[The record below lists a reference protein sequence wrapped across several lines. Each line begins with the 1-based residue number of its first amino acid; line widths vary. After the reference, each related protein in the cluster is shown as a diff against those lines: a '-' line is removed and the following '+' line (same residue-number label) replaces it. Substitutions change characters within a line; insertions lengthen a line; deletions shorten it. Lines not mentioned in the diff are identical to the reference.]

1 MSTDMREHPD
11 ILADVS
17 DDLTIQVNKIQLLL
31 SEKRTALS
39 VLRTG
44 IAVFALPLSVFSILI
59 ATSSYYNITRVLHL
73 IIPVLAIN
81 TGLVGLAV
89 YLIVRSI
96 KKLHALDL
104 MVGKIKDNS
113 KAISDLFT

>member
-1 MSTDMREHPD
+1 MNTTARKNPD
-11 ILADVS
+11 VLIDGNS
-17 DDLTIQVNKIQLLL
+17 DITFAVNKIQLLL

-39 VLRTG
+39 VMRTG

-59 ATSSYYNITRVLHL
+59 ATSNYYNITKVLPL
-73 IIPVLAIN
+73 IIPVLVIN
-81 TGLVGLAV
+81 AGLVILAV

-104 MVGKIKDNS
+104 MVDKIKDNS
-113 KAISDLFT
+113 KAIADLFI